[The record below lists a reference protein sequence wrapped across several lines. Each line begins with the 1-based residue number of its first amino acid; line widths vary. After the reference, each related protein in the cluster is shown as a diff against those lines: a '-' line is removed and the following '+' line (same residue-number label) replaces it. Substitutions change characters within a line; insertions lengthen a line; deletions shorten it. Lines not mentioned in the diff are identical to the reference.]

1 MFTGIITDIGRVR
14 AVQPGGD
21 TRYEIATALDLSD
34 LDLGA
39 STACAGVCLSVIDKG
54 ADWFAA
60 QASAETRSRSTIG
73 QWRVGTPVNLERP
86 LRLGDEL
93 GGHMVAGHVDAVAKI
108 VASRDE
114 GQSRR
119 LTIEVPRDCETGIA
133 PKGSVT
139 LDGVSLT
146 VNEVRGARFGVNL
159 IPVTLEKTTLGDLKP
174 GDSVNL
180 EIDLVARYVARLL
193 ARESA

>member
-1 MFTGIITDIGRVR
+1 MFTGIIADIGRVR

-21 TRYEIATALDLSD
+21 TRYEIATSLDLRALDR
-34 LDLGA
+34 GA
-39 STACAGVCLSVIDKG
+39 SIACAGVCLSVVDKG
-54 ADWFAA
+54 AGWFAA
-60 QASAETRSRSTIG
+60 QASAETKSRSTIG
-73 QWRVGTPVNLERP
+73 VWRVGTPVNLERP

-93 GGHMVAGHVDAVAKI
+93 GGHMVAGHVDTIAKI
-108 VASRDE
+108 IARRDE

-119 LTIEVPRDCETGIA
+119 LTIEVPRDCETSIA

-146 VNEVRGARFGVNL
+146 VNEVKGACFGVNL
-159 IPVTLEKTTLGDLKP
+159 IPVTLEKTTLGELKP
-174 GDSVNL
+174 GDSLNL

-193 ARESA
+193 ARETA

>member
-1 MFTGIITDIGRVR
+1 MRSPHRSI
-14 AVQPGGD
+14 
-21 TRYEIATALDLSD
+21 
-34 LDLGA
+34 
-39 STACAGVCLSVIDKG
+39 CAIWIWAPRSLAPGVCLSVVDKG
-54 ADWFAA
+54 AGWFAA
-60 QASAETRSRSTIG
+60 QASAETKSRSTIG
-73 QWRVGTPVNLERP
+73 VWRVGTPVNLERP

-93 GGHMVAGHVDAVAKI
+93 GGHMVAGHVDTIAKI
-108 VASRDE
+108 IARRDE

-119 LTIEVPRDCETGIA
+119 LTIEVPRDCETSIA

-146 VNEVRGARFGVNL
+146 VNEVKGARFGVNL
-159 IPVTLEKTTLGDLKP
+159 IPVTLEKTTLGELKP

-193 ARESA
+193 ARENA